1 MTILMRA
8 LFGFLKVAFLAS
20 LKIVLLAYPLFVSD
34 TRREPKRQGAAHML
48 RWHPGQFRRR
58 FLTT

>member
-34 TRREPKRQGAAHML
+34 TRREPKRAHML
-48 RWHPGQFRRR
+48 RRHPGQFRRR
-58 FLTT
+58 FSTT